1 MIVKILYLMS
11 FFLCASPIVFAHNLS
26 LQQPAESDSPL
37 EIFADET
44 EWDRE
49 TNRVIARGNAVLRKN
64 NDQITASEVIGYLE
78 EKDGK
83 RHLTKAEA
91 FVNVVIKTPTNEVK
105 GEKGTYFTETGYMIM
120 EGPQIVLTSSKNET
134 LTTHTML
141 EYWDLEKKAIAKYP
155 VTITR
160 DKDIVKGDHLTA
172 YFAEDPETKKS
183 QLSRAD
189 LVGNVDIVTPTQTA
203 IGDKGVYTPLQNLAV
218 LEGNVTL
225 TQDGNVLK
233 GEWCQAN
240 FETGHNILR
249 NALPGAEKGTKPVYA
264 LLMPKSKTLQ
274 NTPAKKKA
282 P

>member
-1 MIVKILYLMS
+1 MILKILYLMF
-11 FFLCASPIVFAHNLS
+11 FFLSVSSITVAHNFS
-26 LQQPAESDSPL
+26 LQQPTESDAPL

-49 TNRVIARGNAVLRKN
+49 TSRVIARGNAVLRKN
-64 NDQITASEVIGYLE
+64 NTQITASEVIGYLE

-83 RHLTKAEA
+83 RQLVKAEA
-91 FVNVVIKTPTNEVK
+91 FVNVVIKTPTDEIK
-105 GEKGTYFTETGYMIM
+105 GEKGTYFMESGYMIM

-134 LTTHTML
+134 LTTHTMM

-155 VTITR
+155 VTIIR
-160 DKDIVKGDHLTA
+160 DKDVIKGDHLTA
-172 YFAEDPETKKS
+172 YFTEDPETKKS

-189 LVGNVDIVTPTQTA
+189 LLGHVDIVTPTQTA
-203 IGDKGVYTPLQNLAV
+203 IGDKGVYTPLENLAV

-233 GEWCQAN
+233 GQWCQAN
-240 FETGHNILR
+240 LETGHNILR
-249 NALPGAEKGTKPVYA
+249 NSLPGVEKGEQPVYA

-274 NTPAKKKA
+274 NTTSNKKA
-282 P
+282 L